1 MRQDFGPS
9 AKIDF
14 RPNTKQHS
22 NGQWNY
28 YGKSIN
34 DPYRTFFWNHYY
46 ANLPENSVRDCLDQ
60 GIVVCRQVPPSF
72 PIADSTGAG
81 GKAKEFPERLTAIP
95 ELCPT
100 DQVDLEIFQLEK
112 NPLCILQGRAF
123 STEL

>member
-1 MRQDFGPS
+1 MERALTIHTARFSGIITTQ
-9 AKIDF
+9 
-14 RPNTKQHS
+14 T
-22 NGQWNY
+22 
-28 YGKSIN
+28 
-34 DPYRTFFWNHYY
+34 
-46 ANLPENSVRDCLDQ
+46 LPENSVRDCLDQ